1 MLAVIGD
8 QTHGRSCIVP
18 ATRRT
23 TKVLLTAWLLFVDS
37 TPLNSSESGIGRFS
51 RELRLV
57 FRPADHQGSTS
68 GEKKQ
73 VIIMFKTVG
82 DLIKALQKFP
92 ITAQVQADNKAIQSV
107 SSTASASA
115 PVVQISTIAP
125 A

>member
-1 MLAVIGD
+1 MG
-8 QTHGRSCIVP
+8 G
-18 ATRRT
+18 
-23 TKVLLTAWLLFVDS
+23 
-37 TPLNSSESGIGRFS
+37 FS

-57 FRPADHQGSTS
+57 FRPAVTKGQPAG
-68 GEKKQ
+68 KRK

-92 ITAQVQADNKAIQSV
+92 LTSQVQADNKPIQNV